1 MILNILLGDPHER
14 QFKIR
19 ENIQILSEK
28 PAFNNL
34 KEGIYI
40 NAVKVKK
47 LLYVFVHL
55 VGPLSYFIISTV
67 WGTFF
72 TTKSTFENISD
83 SLSVMAIYHVFMSLL
98 WFFYLDRLDKD
109 INQIT
114 KEINDNKM

>member
-1 MILNILLGDPHER
+1 MYD
-14 QFKIR
+14 K
-19 ENIQILSEK
+19 K
-28 PAFNNL
+28 
-34 KEGIYI
+34 KEVFHM

-55 VGPLSYFIISTV
+55 VGPLSYFIISTI
-67 WGTFF
+67 WGVLF

-83 SLSVMAIYHVFMSLL
+83 NLGVMAIYYVFISLL

-109 INQIT
+109 VDNIT